1 MRLTNLAS
9 EGQAPSG
16 YAGGVVDLRLFQPR
30 LRLGLVDQTLTAL
43 KPDEDVLLVFHEPP
57 DRLLGYLHQQYGPRL
72 VTHPVDQGPEV
83 WSLRVRV
90 VSPPEADPSGPNG

>member
-1 MRLTNLAS
+1 MRPTSLAS
-9 EGQAPSG
+9 EGWSPTA

-43 KPDEDVLLVFHEPP
+43 KADEDVLLVFHEPP
-57 DRLLGYLHQQYGPRL
+57 DRLLGYLHQQYGARL
-72 VTHPVDQGPEV
+72 VIQPVDEGPEV

-90 VSPPEADPSGPNG
+90 VSPPEGDSSGPNR

>member
-1 MRLTNLAS
+1 MA
-9 EGQAPSG
+9 

-43 KPDEDVLLVFHEPP
+43 KADEDVLLVFHEPP
-57 DRLLGYLHQQYGPRL
+57 DRLLGYLHQQYGARL
-72 VTHPVDQGPEV
+72 VIQPVDEGPEV

-90 VSPPEADPSGPNG
+90 VSPPEGDSSGPNR